1 MRLVGGKQVSEMVLG
16 FGYVM
21 ELNTKAQR
29 H

>member
-1 MRLVGGKQVSEMVLG
+1 MRLVGGKQVSEMVLS